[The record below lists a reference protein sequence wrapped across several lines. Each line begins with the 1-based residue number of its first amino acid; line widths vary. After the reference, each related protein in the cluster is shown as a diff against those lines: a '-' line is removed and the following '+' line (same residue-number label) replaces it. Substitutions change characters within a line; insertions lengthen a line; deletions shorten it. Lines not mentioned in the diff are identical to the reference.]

1 MASINFYE
9 AVSSATVVVV
19 VVVDVVVVVAIFVC
33 SFNRQVNRS
42 NRVTGLAVVVVA
54 AAG

>member
-9 AVSSATVVVV
+9 AVSSATVV
-19 VVVDVVVVVAIFVC
+19 VVVVVAIFVC

-42 NRVTGLAVVVVA
+42 NRVTSLAVVVA

>member
-19 VVVDVVVVVAIFVC
+19 VVVVVVAIFVC